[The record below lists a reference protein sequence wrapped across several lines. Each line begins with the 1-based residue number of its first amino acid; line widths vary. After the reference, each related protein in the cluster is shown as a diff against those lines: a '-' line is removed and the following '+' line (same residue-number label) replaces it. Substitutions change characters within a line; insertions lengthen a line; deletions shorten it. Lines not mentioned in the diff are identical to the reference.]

1 MSKKET
7 IVIDDKIP
15 FIQGIL
21 EPYADI
27 RYLSPQNITPDAVH
41 DADMLIIRTRTRCN
55 ADLLEGSRC
64 RFIGTATIGFDHID
78 TEYCRRHAI
87 KWINA
92 PGCNADSVAQYITA
106 SLLRHAEKQ
115 AVDLQTKC
123 IGIVGVGHVGRQV
136 EIHCRRLGMQVLL
149 NDPPRAEKEGKG
161 EFVSLE
167 EIADHCD
174 YITFHTPLIKEG
186 SHATYHL
193 TDQAFFDRLQRCP
206 VILNAARGGVVDE
219 QALLEAYRNHIVS
232 DMIIDCWENEPDIST
247 ELLQKTFIGTP
258 HIAGY
263 SADGKANATRA
274 MIAAVADRLQIKID
288 LSAIQP
294 PRPGKSHYRPIR
306 DKTGFF
312 PSRMDDIRPH
322 ERFSCV
328 KKSSRNLRTI
338 TQPLPATTGV
348 LRLLPA
354 TRFRSPQARSMGI
367 CLATKYTLL
376 NTASYEYR

>member
-1 MSKKET
+1 MKKKET
-7 IVIDDKIP
+7 IVIDNKIP

-27 RYLSPQNITPDAVH
+27 RYLSPQEITHDAVH

-87 KWINA
+87 EWVNA
-92 PGCNADSVAQYITA
+92 PGCNAASVAQYITA

-115 AVDLQTKC
+115 AIDLRTKC

-167 EIADHCD
+167 EIADRCD
-174 YITFHTPLIKEG
+174 YISFHTPLIKEG
-186 SHATYHL
+186 SYATYHL
-193 TDQAFFDRLQRCP
+193 ADQVFFDRLQRCP

-232 DMIIDCWENEPDIST
+232 DMVIDCWENEPDVST

-274 MIAAVADRLQIKID
+274 MITAVTDRLQIKID
-288 LSAIQP
+288 LSTIQP
-294 PRPGKSHYRPIR
+294 PQPENPIIALPGTEQDFSQAVWTTYDPIKDSLALKKAPETFEQLR
-306 DKTGFF
+306 SCYPLRREFCAYALQPDSEARKFEAWGF
-312 PSRMDDIRPH
+312 
-322 ERFSCV
+322 
-328 KKSSRNLRTI
+328 
-338 TQPLPATTGV
+338 
-348 LRLLPA
+348 
-354 TRFRSPQARSMGI
+354 
-367 CLATKYTLL
+367 
-376 NTASYEYR
+376 AS

>member
-1 MSKKET
+1 MKKKET
-7 IVIDDKIP
+7 IVIDNKIP

-27 RYLSPQNITPDAVH
+27 RYLSPQEITHDAVH

-87 KWINA
+87 EWVNA
-92 PGCNADSVAQYITA
+92 PGCNAASVAQYITA

-115 AVDLQTKC
+115 AIDLRTKC

-167 EIADHCD
+167 EIADRCD
-174 YITFHTPLIKEG
+174 YISFHTPLIKEG
-186 SHATYHL
+186 SYATYHL
-193 TDQAFFDRLQRCP
+193 ADQVFFDRLQRCP

-232 DMIIDCWENEPDIST
+232 DMIID
-247 ELLQKTFIGTP
+247 
-258 HIAGY
+258 
-263 SADGKANATRA
+263 
-274 MIAAVADRLQIKID
+274 
-288 LSAIQP
+288 
-294 PRPGKSHYRPIR
+294 
-306 DKTGFF
+306 
-312 PSRMDDIRPH
+312 
-322 ERFSCV
+322 
-328 KKSSRNLRTI
+328 
-338 TQPLPATTGV
+338 
-348 LRLLPA
+348 
-354 TRFRSPQARSMGI
+354 
-367 CLATKYTLL
+367 
-376 NTASYEYR
+376 